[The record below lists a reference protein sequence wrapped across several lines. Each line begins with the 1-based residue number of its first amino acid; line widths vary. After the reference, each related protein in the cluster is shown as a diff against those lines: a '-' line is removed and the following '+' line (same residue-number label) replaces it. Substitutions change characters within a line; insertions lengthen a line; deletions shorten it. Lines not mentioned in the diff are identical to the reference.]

1 MSTPQ
6 KNNPSFE
13 FITPDDTREESDT
26 VPQPFSPSV
35 PIQRRAKAPSVM
47 STFEGEVYFDH
58 VHCKFC
64 VWNPRHFFRSFGGK
78 QGF

>member
-1 MSTPQ
+1 MTSKRTFQFGTSRQLYLRNKNPRMSTPQ

-47 STFEGEVYFDH
+47 STFEGEV
-58 VHCKFC
+58 
-64 VWNPRHFFRSFGGK
+64 
-78 QGF
+78 